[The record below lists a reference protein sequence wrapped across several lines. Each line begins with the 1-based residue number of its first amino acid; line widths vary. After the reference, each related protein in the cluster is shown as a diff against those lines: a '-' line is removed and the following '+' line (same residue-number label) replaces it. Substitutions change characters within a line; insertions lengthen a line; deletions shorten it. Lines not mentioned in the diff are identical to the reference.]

1 MTGSKYDEDEQY
13 INYFKSKERKKEKI
27 EYVLLKIKEI
37 ENQLKELVKN
47 IKIK

>member
-1 MTGSKYDEDEQY
+1 MTGSKYSEDEEY
-13 INYFKSKERKKEKI
+13 ANYFKTKKRQKEKI